1 MRNILVIDASLSDF
15 QLAQSIL
22 GYAGYRLKHCQE
34 LSQFNR
40 LVSEELP
47 DIMLLEMS
55 LPNKSFF
62 AMMLELKS
70 SNIIG
75 GVPVVAVSAQ
85 ASAANRGTAMTLGAV
100 EFVAKPYNF
109 AELLA
114 SIQKI
119 AK

>member
-22 GYAGYRLKHCQE
+22 GYAGYKLRHCQE
-34 LSQFNR
+34 LSQLSR
-40 LVSEELP
+40 MISEELP
-47 DIMLLEMS
+47 DIIVLEMF

-70 SNIIG
+70 SSLIG

-85 ASAANRGTAMTLGAV
+85 ASAANRGTAITLGAID
-100 EFVAKPYNF
+100 FIGKPYNF